1 MADHSFVDPLGREP
15 LHRSDGGR
23 LIGGGWVSVCISAIC
38 FVITLM
44 YPIRTIGG
52 DLDPSSLQTKFIILV
67 MAASLLS
74 LGVILLALGCV
85 VRAIYFLPGE
95 AMKLCDEAVRADMM
109 RAALETENRL
119 KQMERPS

>member
-1 MADHSFVDPLGREP
+1 
-15 LHRSDGGR
+15 
-23 LIGGGWVSVCISAIC
+23 
-38 FVITLM
+38 
-44 YPIRTIGG
+44 
-52 DLDPSSLQTKFIILV
+52 

-74 LGVILLALGCV
+74 LGVILLALVASFGQF
-85 VRAIYFLPGE
+85 IFYLGE